1 MGLMKSFL
9 SSRYAQKPIYEHL
22 TSVLIEKY
30 EAGQKD
36 EILYSYS
43 LKCLAF
49 LDITEQYYMLK
60 KSLRP
65 LLLNLRVI
73 QNVVQ
78 TLHAALVIEDYDDA
92 EFLESLLRQLLD
104 KRDQLDR

>member
-1 MGLMKSFL
+1 
-9 SSRYAQKPIYEHL
+9 
-22 TSVLIEKY
+22 
-30 EAGQKD
+30 
-36 EILYSYS
+36 
-43 LKCLAF
+43 
-49 LDITEQYYMLK
+49 MLK
-60 KSLRP
+60 KSVRP

>member
-9 SSRYAQKPIYEHL
+9 TSRYSQKPVYEHL
-22 TSVLIEKY
+22 TKVLIEKH

-49 LDITEQYYMLK
+49 LDINAQYYMLK
-60 KSLRP
+60 QSVRP

-73 QNVVQ
+73 
-78 TLHAALVIEDYDDA
+78 
-92 EFLESLLRQLLD
+92 
-104 KRDQLDR
+104 